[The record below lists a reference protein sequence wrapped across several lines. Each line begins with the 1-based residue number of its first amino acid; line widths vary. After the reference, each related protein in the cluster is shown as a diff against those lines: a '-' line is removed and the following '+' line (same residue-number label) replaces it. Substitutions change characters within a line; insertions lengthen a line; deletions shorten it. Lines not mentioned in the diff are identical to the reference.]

1 MKDCLMRKEMVYG
14 VLLRKPEK
22 LIVYVGILNNGIM
35 KIYKSIVGSHKINLM
50 LLPTEMSTYNLKYQK
65 DLIISSSLV
74 C

>member
-1 MKDCLMRKEMVYG
+1 MRKEMVYG
-14 VLLRKPEK
+14 VPLRKPEK
-22 LIVYVGILNNGIM
+22 LIVYVGILNNGVM

-50 LLPTEMSTYNLKYQK
+50 LLPTEMSTYDLKYQK

>member
-1 MKDCLMRKEMVYG
+1 MVYG
-14 VLLRKPEK
+14 VLVRKPEK

-50 LLPTEMSTYNLKYQK
+50 LLPTEMSTYDLKYQK

>member
-1 MKDCLMRKEMVYG
+1 MVYG
-14 VLLRKPEK
+14 VLVRKPEK
-22 LIVYVGILNNGIM
+22 LIVYVCFLNNGIM

-50 LLPTEMSTYNLKYQK
+50 LLPTEMSTYDLKYQK

>member
-14 VLLRKPEK
+14 VPLRKPEK
-22 LIVYVGILNNGIM
+22 LIVYVGILNNGVM

-50 LLPTEMSTYNLKYQK
+50 LLPTEMSTYDLKYQK

>member
-1 MKDCLMRKEMVYG
+1 MVYG
-14 VLLRKPEK
+14 VPLRKPEK
-22 LIVYVGILNNGIM
+22 LIVYVGILNNGVM

-50 LLPTEMSTYNLKYQK
+50 LLPTEMSTYDLKYQK